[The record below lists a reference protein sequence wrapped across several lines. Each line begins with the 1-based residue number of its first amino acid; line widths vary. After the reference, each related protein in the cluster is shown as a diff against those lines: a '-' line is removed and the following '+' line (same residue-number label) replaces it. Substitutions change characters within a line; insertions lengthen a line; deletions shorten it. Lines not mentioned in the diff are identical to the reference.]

1 MHLYSPELTF
11 IVLARD
17 QDVKQDD
24 LAALLSR
31 SPMAGDVNVFFN
43 QVYDDDDDDDKDA
56 APLTYGEMEVMIA
69 EPRFRR
75 KGLADEALR
84 MLLYY
89 ITTTPTPA
97 PDAAP
102 AEAQVLPLP
111 PTRLMVRIGSAND
124 ASLALFQRL
133 GFAKFKENAVFQET
147 ELRVQDS
154 EALQRTAPRAVLAWP
169 EAD

>member
-1 MHLYSPELTF
+1 MHLCSPELTF
-11 IVLARD
+11 IVLARNH
-17 QDVKQDD
+17 DVEQND
-24 LAALLSR
+24 LAALLSL

-43 QVYDDDDDDDKDA
+43 QVYDDEDDDEDA
-56 APLTYGEMEVMIA
+56 VPLTYGEMEVMIA

-89 ITTTPTPA
+89 ITTTPTPT
-97 PDAAP
+97 PDATP
-102 AEAQVLPLP
+102 DEAQVLPLP

-133 GFAKFKENAVFQET
+133 GFTKFKENAVFQET

-154 EALQRTAPRAVLAWP
+154 DALQRTAPRAVLAWP
-169 EAD
+169 EVD

>member
-1 MHLYSPELTF
+1 MHLCSPELTF

-17 QDVKQDD
+17 RDVKQDD

-43 QVYDDDDDDDKDA
+43 QVYDDDGGDDA

-89 ITTTPTPA
+89 ITTPPAPA
-97 PDAAP
+97 PDATP

-111 PTRLMVRIGSAND
+111 ATRLMVRIGSAND

>member
-1 MHLYSPELTF
+1 MHLCSPELTF

-17 QDVKQDD
+17 RDVKQDDD

-43 QVYDDDDDDDKDA
+43 QVYDDDDDEDA

-69 EPRFRR
+69 EPAHRR

-89 ITTTPTPA
+89 ITATPTPT

-102 AEAQVLPLP
+102 VEAQVLPLP

-133 GFAKFKENAVFQET
+133 GFTTFKENAVFQET
-147 ELRVQDS
+147 ELRVQNSD
-154 EALQRTAPRAVLAWP
+154 ALQCTVPRAVLAWP
-169 EAD
+169 EPV